1 MARVGPR
8 WRHRGILHRPG
19 RGQMAP
25 QRVVGRVGGLRPTA
39 AWAKRAVC
47 SRPAP
52 LNDRH
57 ASVLA
62 LKSTCNEPWP
72 VWTDHG

>member
-25 QRVVGRVGGLRPTA
+25 QRVVASGWVGFVPQPRGRSMLFAAGLPP
-39 AWAKRAVC
+39 KQSSCFCIDLEINVQ
-47 SRPAP
+47 
-52 LNDRH
+52 
-57 ASVLA
+57 
-62 LKSTCNEPWP
+62 
-72 VWTDHG
+72 